1 MTGALRPQALPANQ
15 RLRRASE
22 FQAVFQQGK
31 RVERPGFIAL
41 WHETAGDRKVGFTVS
56 RKVRGAVRRNRV
68 RRRLRE
74 AYRLQGRGFREGISV
89 IFVGREGAEAARL
102 ETLTTQMRDVLMTIA
117 QRAGAAGA
125 PEARRGQSE

>member
-1 MTGALRPQALPANQ
+1 MTGALRTQALPATQ

-41 WHETAGDRKVGFTVS
+41 WHETAGDRKVGFAVS

-74 AYRLQGRGFREGISV
+74 AYRLQGRGLREGISV

-117 QRAGAAGA
+117 QRVASADTRETGPGKTA
-125 PEARRGQSE
+125 

>member
-1 MTGALRPQALPANQ
+1 MRGGLRPRALSASQ

-41 WHETAGDRKVGFTVS
+41 WQTTAGDRKVGFTVS

-74 AYRLQGRGFREGISV
+74 VYRVQGNPLPEGVSV
-89 IFVGREGAEAARL
+89 VFVGREGAEAAPIERL
-102 ETLTTQMRDVLMTIA
+102 ATQMQDVLTMI
-117 QRAGAAGA
+117 
-125 PEARRGQSE
+125 ARRVASADTRETGPGKTA

>member
-56 RKVRGAVRRNRV
+56 RSVMPCENRV
-68 RRRLRE
+68 MLRE
-74 AYRLQGRGFREGISV
+74 AYCSRARPPRGIR
-89 IFVGREGAEAARL
+89 
-102 ETLTTQMRDVLMTIA
+102 
-117 QRAGAAGA
+117 
-125 PEARRGQSE
+125 